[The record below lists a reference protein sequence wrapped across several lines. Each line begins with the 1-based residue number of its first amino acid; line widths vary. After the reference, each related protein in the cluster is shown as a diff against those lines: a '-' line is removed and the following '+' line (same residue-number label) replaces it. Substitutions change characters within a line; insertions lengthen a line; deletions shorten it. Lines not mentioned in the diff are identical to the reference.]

1 MSVHYTRLLY
11 FYRWILRLYPTRF
24 REDYADEMLLVFQLQ
39 LNDVA
44 NLNLWPVLQ
53 IIWRELCPLPVLLIA
68 AHLREHGKT
77 GMTTTWNVDMEID
90 VQIRAAESD
99 PQQLEQI
106 FQAAHDSHQLKAFQS
121 AMIARYESN
130 PENVLLAAWYYRLQ
144 NLAEEVLKPG
154 RRTNWLAAVP
164 LSIIT
169 GLIFWA
175 LSDVESLMVRDVVPQ
190 IVLWW
195 SPIAT
200 MSALIFMA
208 ITTKKDHG
216 KSIAL
221 GLGLLATAAYVILLS
236 PAFGSDSVSEQY
248 LILAVIHIPLLCWV
262 ALGIS
267 ALGGNFSVANRFA
280 FLIKSIEVGIVAG
293 LYLMAGVAFGG
304 ITVGM
309 FEALA
314 IELPEVLLRLI
325 AAGGFGLLPVMAI
338 ATIYDPTAAPS
349 DQDFEQGL
357 SKFIATMMRLLLP
370 LTLIVL
376 VIYILVIPFN
386 FSAPFENR
394 DVLIVYN
401 LMLFAIVGLLIGVTP
416 IKDSDLSPELQRTLR
431 TGIMMVTSLTV
442 LVSLYALSAIVY
454 RTFEGAL
461 TPNRLTIIGWNTI
474 NISILLVLIATQV
487 RTDRKAWIQ
496 TLQSVFSRATVA
508 YLVWGFFLLIA
519 LPILF

>member
-1 MSVHYTRLLY
+1 MSVHYTILLG

-24 REDYADEMLLVFQLQ
+24 REDYADEMLVVFQMQ
-39 LNDVA
+39 LDGVS
-44 NLNLWPVLQ
+44 NLNLWHVVQ
-53 IIWRELCPLPVLLIA
+53 IIWRELRPLPVLLVA

-77 GMTTTWNVDMEID
+77 GMTTTWNGDMDFD
-90 VQIRAAESD
+90 VRIRAAESD

-106 FQAAHDSHQLKAFQS
+106 FRAAQGSNQVKAFQS
-121 AMIARYESN
+121 AMITRYEAE
-130 PENVLLAAWYYRLQ
+130 PDNVLLAAWYYRLQ
-144 NLAEEVLKPG
+144 NLAEGVLKPG
-154 RRTNWLAAVP
+154 RKTNWLTAVP

-175 LSDVESLMVRDVVPQ
+175 LSDVESVMIRDLVPQ
-190 IVLWW
+190 IALWW

-208 ITTKKDHG
+208 ITANKDHG

-221 GLGLLATAAYVILLS
+221 GLGLLVAAAYVIVLA
-236 PAFGSDSVSEQY
+236 PAFDRESVSEQY
-248 LILAVIHIPLLCWV
+248 LILAAIHIPLLCWV

-280 FLIKSIEVGIVAG
+280 FLIKSIEVAIVAG
-293 LYLMAGVAFGG
+293 LYLMAGMAFGG

-325 AAGGFGLLPVMAI
+325 TAGGFGLLPVLAI

-394 DVLIVYN
+394 DVLIIYN

-416 IKDSDLSPELQRTLR
+416 IKGGDLSPKLQRILR
-431 TGIMMVTSLTV
+431 TGIMMVAGLTV
-442 LVSLYALSAIVY
+442 LVSLYALSAIIY
-454 RTFEGAL
+454 RTSQGAL
-461 TPNRLTIIGWNTI
+461 TPNRLTIIGWNTL
-474 NISILLVLIATQV
+474 NIGILLVLIITQI
-487 RTDRKAWIQ
+487 RTGREGWIQ
-496 TLQSVFSRATVA
+496 ALQRIFSRATVA
-508 YLVWGFFLLIA
+508 YLAWGLFLLLA